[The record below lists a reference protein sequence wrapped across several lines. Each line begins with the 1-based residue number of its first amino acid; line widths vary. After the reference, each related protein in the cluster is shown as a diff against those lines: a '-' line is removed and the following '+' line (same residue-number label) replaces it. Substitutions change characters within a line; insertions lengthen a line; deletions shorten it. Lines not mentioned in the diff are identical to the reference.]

1 MDTIDWLE
9 EYAPGFHALSDDERQ
24 AITEFSFLWSL
35 FEAKALNEHGS
46 ADAIVESAKQWARSG
61 QLTPDMFRQ
70 ELAYFRDRYVVDGA
84 FNYHFEH
91 LHLRQNDA
99 PSLVQKVLNGED
111 VEPEVVA
118 AANLIIVYWFRNNLF
133 HGVKWSYELQ
143 GQRDNFMHA
152 NTVLIRAIELHN
164 NATPGE
170 PA

>member
-1 MDTIDWLE
+1 MQLPQPTHARHHAFSLQTQRRN
-9 EYAPGFHALSDDERQ
+9 PGSQSQHRSVNRTAV
-24 AITEFSFLWSL
+24 LWSL

-99 PSLVQKVLNGED
+99 PSLVQKVLKGED
-111 VEPEVVA
+111 VEPEEVA
-118 AANLIIVYWFRNNLF
+118 AAILIFVYGPGAEVPEQPLSRRE
-133 HGVKWSYELQ
+133 V
-143 GQRDNFMHA
+143 
-152 NTVLIRAIELHN
+152 VLRITGTA
-164 NATPGE
+164 
-170 PA
+170 